1 MLIPVSIWPSVWP
14 EHPGVPLHLLALL
27 LLHAVEERRL
37 RGPRAQPLASR
48 RWGGSVP
55 PFALRPPARF
65 FRWGQRMES
74 LGLECTVPLWFCL
87 AFPNHVLDTAVD
99 QATMM

>member
-1 MLIPVSIWPSVWP
+1 V
-14 EHPGVPLHLLALL
+14 
-27 LLHAVEERRL
+27 
-37 RGPRAQPLASR
+37 
-48 RWGGSVP
+48 
-55 PFALRPPARF
+55 
-65 FRWGQRMES
+65 ES

>member
-37 RGPRAQPLASR
+37 LGAASTTPRLPSLG
-48 RWGGSVP
+48 WIGP

-65 FRWGQRMES
+65 FRCEQRMES